1 MLPQIIKDKVDNVL
15 YNVVDAIDAGF
26 SILDKDLHIVCANGK
41 LSSILNLG
49 YDPIGKTCRE
59 VYKCEC
65 KENKY
70 CSVLQA
76 LSSGKKQFSETQ
88 LITERGERRYIQN
101 ISTPVKDEKNNITH
115 LLKLSINVTAQEEKI
130 RQLSLLR
137 KLAELMQGTLQIDRL
152 LHLILT
158 CVTAG
163 TALGFNRARLFLV
176 DKERNI
182 VYGKMAVG
190 PSNLEEANRIW
201 SDIAKQYEELEDLI
215 KASEDNYRD
224 DTPLHMI
231 KPLMAYLSRDEN
243 EVIVSCVKNK
253 KIIWE
258 RNAFHN
264 PNIDKKFVTHWQ
276 LSVVLQDQFYG
287 LPIRMIK

>member
-1 MLPQIIKDKVDNVL
+1 MLPDILKDKVDNIL
-15 YNVVDAIDAGF
+15 NNVVDALNAGF
-26 SILDKDLHIVCANGK
+26 VILDKDLNIVCANER
-41 LSSILNLG
+41 LSGILNLG
-49 YDPIGKTCRE
+49 YDPIGKACRD

-65 KENKY
+65 KENKN
-70 CSVLQA
+70 CSALEA

-101 ISTPVKDEKNNITH
+101 ITTPVKDEKNTITH
-115 LLKLSINVTAQEEKI
+115 LLKLSINVTVQEEKI
-130 RQLSLLR
+130 HQLSLLR

-176 DKERNI
+176 DKNRNV
-182 VYGKMAVG
+182 VYGKMAVD
-190 PSNLEEANRIW
+190 PSSWEEANKTW
-201 SDIAKQYEELEDLI
+201 SEIGNKYEKLEDLI

-231 KPLMAYLSRDEN
+231 TRLMAYSLSDEK
-243 EVIVSCVKNK
+243 EIIVTCIKRK
-253 KIIWE
+253 KPILE
-258 RNAFHN
+258 RNAFLN
-264 PNIDKKFVTHWQ
+264 PSSNKNFVSM
-276 LSVVLQDQFYG
+276 LDVNEFVFVPLVV
-287 LPIRMIK
+287 RE

>member
-1 MLPQIIKDKVDNVL
+1 MLPDILKDKVDNIL
-15 YNVVDAIDAGF
+15 NNVVDALNAGF
-26 SILDKDLHIVCANGK
+26 VLLDKDLNIVCANER
-41 LSSILNLG
+41 LSSILHLG
-49 YDPIGKTCRE
+49 YDPIGRTCRD

-65 KENKY
+65 KESKN

-88 LITERGERRYIQN
+88 LITERGEKRYIQN
-101 ISTPVKDEKNNITH
+101 ISTPLKDEKNGITH
-115 LLKLSINVTAQEEKI
+115 LLKLSIDVTSQEEKI
-130 RQLSLLR
+130 HQLSLLR

-201 SDIAKQYEELEDLI
+201 SDIAKKYEELEDLI

-231 KPLMAYLSRDEN
+231 TRLMAYSLRDEN

-253 KIIWE
+253 KVIWE
-258 RNAFHN
+258 KNAFHN
-264 PNIDKKFVTHWQ
+264 PNIDNKF
-276 LSVVLQDQFYG
+276 
-287 LPIRMIK
+287 